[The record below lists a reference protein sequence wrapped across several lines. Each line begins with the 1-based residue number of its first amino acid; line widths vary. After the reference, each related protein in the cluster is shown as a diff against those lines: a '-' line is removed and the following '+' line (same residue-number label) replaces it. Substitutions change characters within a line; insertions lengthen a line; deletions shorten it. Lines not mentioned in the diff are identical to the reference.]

1 MAKVKLTLI
10 AAPTFPCVV
19 NIPVAGAQPIAVTFT
34 CKHRTRDEYKAFL
47 ENLKDQDD
55 VALVMSI
62 ASGWDLED
70 AFTQD
75 NVETLVQNHMGSALA
90 ILEAYMAESS
100 GAKHRLKN

>member
-1 MAKVKLTLI
+1 MAKVKLNLI
-10 AAPTFPCVV
+10 ASPTFSCAV
-19 NIPVAGAQPIAVTFT
+19 NIPVAGAQPIAVQFT
-34 CKHRTRDEYKAFL
+34 CKHRTRDEYKTFL
-47 ENLKDQDD
+47 EDLKDQED

-75 NVETLVQNHMGSALA
+75 NVETMVQNHMGSALA
-90 ILEAYMAESS
+90 ILEAYMAECS